1 MNQNRIAVEQ
11 EGHFQAKTMAM
22 IPTYN
27 EAGNI
32 ERLIQ
37 EVLAVSN
44 DISVVVVDDDSPD
57 GTGKIL
63 DRMRETNPRVHVIHR
78 IGIRGRGTAGIE
90 GFQYALREGADYVIE
105 MDGDFSHKPVY
116 IPLMLKEMDTCDVV
130 IGSRLLK
137 EGGESGRNIMRTWV
151 TQLANIYI
159 RIILNLKI
167 KDCTSGFRVFR
178 RDVLEAID
186 LNSMISSGPSIVQ
199 EVLYKAYKK
208 GFKIKEVPIVFE
220 ERMSGESTFNFRII
234 RESLLKMFVL
244 RFRF

>member
-1 MNQNRIAVEQ
+1 MKI
-11 EGHFQAKTMAM
+11 MAM

-37 EVLAVSN
+37 EILAISD
-44 DISVVVVDDDSPD
+44 DISVIVVDDDSPD

-63 DRMRETNPRVHVIHR
+63 DRMREINPRVHVIHR

-90 GFQYALREGADYVIE
+90 GFQYAIREGADYIIE
-105 MDGDFSHKPVY
+105 MDGDFSHKPLY
-116 IPLMLKEMDTCDVV
+116 IPLMLKEMDNCDVV
-130 IGSRLLK
+130 IGSRLL
-137 EGGESGRNIMRTWV
+137 EGGKEFGRHIIRTWV

-178 RDVLEAID
+178 REVLEVVD
-186 LNSMISSGPSIVQ
+186 LNSMISTGPSIVQ
-199 EVLYKAYKK
+199 EVLFKASKK
-208 GFKIKEVPIVFE
+208 GFKIKEIPIVFE
-220 ERMSGESTFNFRII
+220 ERMSGESTLNLKIM
-234 RESLLKMFVL
+234 RESLLKMIVF
-244 RFRF
+244 RFRY

>member
-1 MNQNRIAVEQ
+1 MKI
-11 EGHFQAKTMAM
+11 MAM

-32 ERLIQ
+32 ERLIK
-37 EVLAVSN
+37 EILAMSN

-63 DRMRETNPRVHVIHR
+63 DRMRETDQRVHVVHR
-78 IGIRGRGTAGIE
+78 IGVRGRGTAGIE
-90 GFQYALREGADYVIE
+90 GFQYALREGANYIIE

-116 IPLMLKEMDTCDVV
+116 IPLMLKEMDTCDIV
-130 IGSRLLK
+130 IGSRLMK
-137 EGGESGRNIMRTWV
+137 GGEESGRNIMRTWV

-159 RIILNLKI
+159 RIILNLNV

-178 RDVLEAID
+178 REVLEAID
-186 LNSMISSGPSIVQ
+186 PNSMISTGPSIVQ

-208 GFKIKEVPIVFE
+208 GFKIKEVPILFE
-220 ERMSGESTFNFRII
+220 ERMSGESTFNFRIMK
-234 RESLLKMFVL
+234 ESLLKMIVFRL
-244 RFRF
+244 RY